1 MKELKWD
8 KKIPLMLA
16 WFQWQQVMIFC
27 LVPVSTNMDSCVLQF
42 SLLSSQNLMDYPYI
56 NGIDNEVYYQVIQ
69 SQTTVTALV
78 SIKVDKSR

>member
-1 MKELKWD
+1 
-8 KKIPLMLA
+8 
-16 WFQWQQVMIFC
+16 
-27 LVPVSTNMDSCVLQF
+27 
-42 SLLSSQNLMDYPYI
+42 MDYPYI